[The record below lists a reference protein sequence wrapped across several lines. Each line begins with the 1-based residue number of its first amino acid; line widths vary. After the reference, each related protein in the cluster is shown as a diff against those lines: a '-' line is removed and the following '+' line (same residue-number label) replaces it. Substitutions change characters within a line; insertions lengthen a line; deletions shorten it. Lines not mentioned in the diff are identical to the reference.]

1 MPMAL
6 SSVPAAPK
14 AMKKAAMAMRKKH
27 MLLSGE
33 SFLVVFLVVYS
44 GHDYMIKTGSGKTAS
59 YTV

>member
-33 SFLVVFLVVYS
+33 SFLVVFLVV
-44 GHDYMIKTGSGKTAS
+44 GGRDYMIKGRAQVKPLRMT
-59 YTV
+59 